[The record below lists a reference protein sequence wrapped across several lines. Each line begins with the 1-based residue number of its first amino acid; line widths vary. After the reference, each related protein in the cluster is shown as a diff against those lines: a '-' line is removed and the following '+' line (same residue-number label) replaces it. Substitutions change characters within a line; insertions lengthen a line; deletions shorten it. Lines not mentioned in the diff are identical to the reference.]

1 MTVLLINPS
10 NGVALKRVKDALTD
24 GLGNDFPI
32 VDEIARI
39 SQLDNYSE
47 SFGFQW
53 NRFIKTQL
61 DKSVADYEASASRF
75 FSETKWRPKD
85 LDSDSILEVGSG
97 AGRFSR
103 VILTHTNAMLYSVDY
118 SNAVTANFANNGTIA
133 PTRFKLLQASVYE
146 LPFPDSAF
154 DKVFCLGVLQHVPD
168 FERAIQ
174 ALITKVKPGGEVVV
188 DFYPIKGWWTTVSAK
203 YILRPILKRM
213 SHERLLQVIES
224 NIDWLIKA
232 YFVLYRCR
240 LGWLTRFLPICSIKG
255 SFPLNLSGEQL
266 REWAILDTFDMFS
279 PEHDHPQKIQ
289 DVAAMFERHGAQVT
303 FSGFEKLNSGGDAA
317 VVRGIRRR

>member
-10 NGVALKRVKDALTD
+10 NGVALKRVKDSLTD
-24 GLGNDFPI
+24 GLGNEFPI
-32 VDEIARI
+32 VDEIPRI
-39 SQLDNYSE
+39 ATLDNYSE

-75 FSETKWRPKD
+75 FSETKWRPND
-85 LDSDSILEVGSG
+85 LNSDCILEVGSG

-103 VILTHTNAMLYSVDY
+103 VILTHTKAMLYSVDY

-133 PTRFKLLQASVYE
+133 PARFQLLQASVYE

-168 FERAIQ
+168 FERAVK

-188 DFYPIKGWWTTVSAK
+188 DFYPIKGWWTKVSAK
-203 YILRPILKRM
+203 Y
-213 SHERLLQVIES
+213 
-224 NIDWLIKA
+224 
-232 YFVLYRCR
+232 F
-240 LGWLTRFLPICSIKG
+240 
-255 SFPLNLSGEQL
+255 
-266 REWAILDTFDMFS
+266 
-279 PEHDHPQKIQ
+279 
-289 DVAAMFERHGAQVT
+289 
-303 FSGFEKLNSGGDAA
+303 
-317 VVRGIRRR
+317 

>member
-10 NGVALKRVKDALTD
+10 NGVALKRVKDSLTD
-24 GLGNDFPI
+24 GLGNEFPI
-32 VDEIARI
+32 VDEIPRI
-39 SQLDNYSE
+39 AKLDNYSE

-61 DKSVADYEASASRF
+61 DRSVAVYEASASRF
-75 FSETKWRPKD
+75 FSETKWLPKD
-85 LDSDSILEVGSG
+85 LDSDCILEVGSG

-103 VILTHTNAMLYSVDY
+103 VILTHTKAMLYSVDY

-133 PTRFKLLQASVYE
+133 PARFQLLQASVYE

-154 DKVFCLGVLQHVPD
+154 DKVFCFGVLQHVPH
-168 FERAIQ
+168 FERAVK

-188 DFYPIKGWWTTVSAK
+188 DFYPIKGWWTKASAK
-203 YILRPILKRM
+203 YFFRPFLKKM
-213 SHERLLQVIES
+213 SHERLLKVIES
-224 NIDWLIKA
+224 NIDWLINL
-232 YFVLYRCR
+232 YLVLYKYR
-240 LGWLTRFLPICSIKG
+240 LGRLTRFLPICSING
-255 SFPLNLSGEQL
+255 SFPKNLSAEQL

-303 FSGFEKLNSGGDAA
+303 FSGFEKLDSGGDAA
-317 VVRGIRRR
+317 VVRGIRR